1 MHVLACLASFI
12 LLLGFLRPQITF
24 ASSFTFSGAPTTIH
38 DETPFEVEVQLATDD
53 SNKQKINYLRAV
65 FFAADSTKYF
75 GYTQSANGQWGNS
88 ASQKD
93 TLFAITLNEEGS
105 WSGKIRSKVDLN
117 SNYYND
123 SGTYY
128 FKVGRYT
135 SESDTSA
142 QWSDNSTPI
151 FITAKFSPTPEASP
165 KPSSTPKSVTS
176 STGESSQT
184 ANSPTVMQIIPSPS
198 PQKLTPKPIHKVL
211 GATSS
216 SRFLKIGI
224 ITSKPKETTAIKS
237 KHNEYSE
244 PVNKSNTAATLGF
257 IASGFGLSLVGA
269 FPWIKKQLIPRINF
283 KK

>member
-1 MHVLACLASFI
+1 MRVLACLASFI
-12 LLLGFLRPQITF
+12 ILLGFLRPEAVQ
-24 ASSFTFSGAPTTIH
+24 ASSFTFSGAPSTIH
-38 DETPFEVEVQLATDD
+38 DETPFEIDVQLATDD

-75 GYTQSANGQWGNS
+75 GYTQSASGDWGNT

-117 SNYYND
+117 SSYYND

-151 FITAKFSPTPEASP
+151 LITAKFSPTPEAPP
-165 KPSSTPKSVTS
+165 KPSATPKPASISNNNSNQS
-176 STGESSQT
+176 ST
-184 ANSPTVMQIIPSPS
+184 SPTSIEVSVPPS
-198 PQKLTPKPIHKVL
+198 PQKLALKPTQKVL
-211 GATSS
+211 GASSS
-216 SRFLKIGI
+216 SRFLKTGI
-224 ITSKPKETTAIKS
+224 IKPTPTEMAQADTSPTETPKPLKERSALPTIG
-237 KHNEYSE
+237 
-244 PVNKSNTAATLGF
+244 LL
-257 IASGFGLSLVGA
+257 ASGFGLSFAGF
-269 FPWIKKQLIPRINF
+269 FPWVKRHIQLIIQKRA
-283 KK
+283 